1 MTINYGHEYRKFA
14 REQKEQREFFRS
26 VGMSEQAIAEI
37 EAFDKEEFLRT
48 LAYKRNTQP
57 LEKLNAFGKDDES
70 NSPLFDKFSYELTVT
85 IDTYKPPNR
94 YGWKDEIENPLF
106 IKAIGELSEEQIELI
121 TLIVFEERDQGEI
134 ADILGITQ
142 GAISQ
147 RFTTIKKIFQ
157 RIFEKT

>member
-14 REQKEQREFFRS
+14 REQKKQREYFRS
-26 VGMSEQAIAEI
+26 VGMTEEAIAEI

-57 LEKLNAFGKDDES
+57 LETLNAFGKDDES

-106 IKAIGELSEEQIELI
+106 IKENLQARKISIDKTLPNAYNKTVKNAFSALPTPKNLLPLSFP
-121 TLIVFEERDQGEI
+121 T
-134 ADILGITQ
+134 
-142 GAISQ
+142 
-147 RFTTIKKIFQ
+147 KK
-157 RIFEKT
+157 RG